1 MDKIKMTFGYVGY
14 TLLVIATLDLLV
26 VMYTMFVVGMGCD
39 VINIPFWDNQIRF
52 IINLLS

>member
-26 VMYTMFVVGMGCD
+26 VMYTMFVVGMGGN

>member
-1 MDKIKMTFGYVGY
+1 MNKIKMTFEIVGY
-14 TLLVIATLDLLV
+14 TLLVSATLDLLV
-26 VMYTMFVVGMGCD
+26 VFYTMFVVGMGGD

>member
-1 MDKIKMTFGYVGY
+1 MTFGYVGY

-26 VMYTMFVVGMGCD
+26 VMYTMFVVGMGGN

-52 IINLLS
+52 IISKSTKI

>member
-26 VMYTMFVVGMGCD
+26 VVYTMFVVGMGGD
-39 VINIPFWDNQIRF
+39 VISIPFWDNQIRF